1 MNMDTWSSLLY
12 RCQNIQIS
20 LASVVWMN
28 STLHTNFAS
37 ATIPCFSTSASNFL
51 GANVVRSASQVFTVL
66 TLRKCAEL
74 AFEVAYVGVVDV
86 SIDHVT
92 NCVTIDLF
100 TKRVCTVGNEREIV
114 AAALK

>member
-1 MNMDTWSSLLY
+1 M
-12 RCQNIQIS
+12 
-20 LASVVWMN
+20 
-28 STLHTNFAS
+28 
-37 ATIPCFSTSASNFL
+37 
-51 GANVVRSASQVFTVL
+51 L

-86 SIDHVT
+86 SIDHVA